1 MKIEAA
7 PHYRVMAAIMLV
19 SLFGCLIY
27 VLINPDP
34 SHSYSMVPP
43 FVLLLL
49 IMVAF
54 FIPYYRDHAG
64 VTYEVNDT
72 AVILWRKG
80 IIWKE
85 YRFDEI
91 SSVRN
96 DRAKQSIILKRKGF
110 WGSSIYLHP
119 KSNQDELF
127 EAINK
132 NAEQGVAPYVAQSA
146 PSGER

>member
-1 MKIEAA
+1 
-7 PHYRVMAAIMLV
+7 MAAIMLV

-27 VLINPDP
+27 VLLNPDP

-80 IIWKE
+80 NIWKE
-85 YRFDEI
+85 IRFDEI
-91 SSVRN
+91 STVRN
-96 DRAKQSIILKRKGF
+96 DRAKQSIILIRKAF
-110 WGSSIYLHP
+110 WRSPIYLHP

-127 EAINK
+127 EAINT
-132 NAEQGVAPYVAQSA
+132 NAKQAGPGYPPQGDGSTDP
-146 PSGER
+146 